1 MNGMERLVHDKMR
14 AAGADTY
21 QRFLCQEV
29 IHNWSKLV
37 DEDIAAQVTP
47 VALEHGVLFV
57 EVKNSAFKDQLKF
70 FAEEIIDAVNE
81 HAETPLVKEIRPAKP
96 FQIAAA
102 PKEGTRGQGQ
112 GVRGKGQGTRETVD
126 FDTITLTAEEIKR
139 CVEQAVGFANDEL
152 RQTVLNTLL
161 SQARAQKFR
170 LANGWHKCADCDTL
184 CPPEEIF
191 CNVCKIRART
201 AMVEELYRIFY
212 DEPRLTTRDAQKI
225 LLERMPQMRA
235 ECLPEAVESART
247 SLIQKVAAG
256 IRFGDEDSPDVL
268 KLVALQKRLP
278 PDKITPAI
286 IRRTLLDLQFN
297 LPSQALP
304 RRYDTL
310 KPRK

>member
-1 MNGMERLVHDKMR
+1 MNGMKRLVHEQMR

-21 QRFLCQEV
+21 QRFLCQEL
-29 IHNWSKLV
+29 IHNWRKLV

-57 EVKNSAFKDQLKF
+57 EVKNSALKDQLKF

-102 PKEGTRGQGQ
+102 QSAEESPPAQVEKPE
-112 GVRGKGQGTRETVD
+112 VA

-139 CVEQAVGFANDEL
+139 CTEQAAGFANDEL
-152 RQTVLNTLL
+152 RQAVLNTLL
-161 SQARAQKFR
+161 SQARVQKFR
-170 LANGWHKCADCDTL
+170 LANGWHKCAACDTL

-191 CNVCKIRART
+191 CGVCRIRART
-201 AMVEELYRIFY
+201 TMVEELYRIFY
-212 DEPRLTTRDAQKI
+212 DEPWLTTRDARKI

-268 KLVALQKRLP
+268 KLVALEKRLP
-278 PDKITPAI
+278 LEKITPAI

-297 LPSQALP
+297 LP

>member
-1 MNGMERLVHDKMR
+1 MNGMECLVHEQMR

-21 QRFLCQEV
+21 QRFLCQEL
-29 IHNWSKLV
+29 IHKWRELV
-37 DEDIAAQVTP
+37 DESIAAQVTP
-47 VALEHGVLFV
+47 VTIEYGVLFV
-57 EVKNSAFKDQLKF
+57 DVKNSAFKDQLKF
-70 FAEEIIDAVNE
+70 IAEEIIDAINDNYD
-81 HAETPLVKEIRPAKP
+81 TPLVKEIRPAKP

-102 PKEGTRGQGQ
+102 PIEEIPPAQDEKPEVT
-112 GVRGKGQGTRETVD
+112 

-139 CVEQAVGFANDEL
+139 CAEQAAGFANDEL

-161 SQARAQKFR
+161 SQARVQKFR
-170 LANGWHKCADCDTL
+170 LANGWHKCSDCNTL

-191 CNVCKIRART
+191 CDVCRIRART

-212 DEPRLTTRDAQKI
+212 DAPQLTTRDARKI
-225 LLERMPQMRA
+225 LLERMPQMRT

-256 IRFGDEDSPDVL
+256 IRYGDEDSPDVL
-268 KLVALQKRLP
+268 KLVALAKRLT
-278 PDKITPAI
+278 PDKLTPAI

-297 LPSQALP
+297 LP
-304 RRYDTL
+304 RRYDAF

>member
-1 MNGMERLVHDKMR
+1 MNGMKRLVHEQMR

-21 QRFLCQEV
+21 QRFLCQEL
-29 IHNWSKLV
+29 IHNWRKLV

-57 EVKNSAFKDQLKF
+57 EVKNSALKDQLKF

-96 FQIAAA
+96 FQTAAA
-102 PKEGTRGQGQ
+102 QQEGTRDEGQGIRDK
-112 GVRGKGQGTRETVD
+112 VA

-139 CVEQAVGFANDEL
+139 CTEQAAGFANDEL
-152 RQTVLNTLL
+152 RQAVLNTLL
-161 SQARAQKFR
+161 SQARVQKFR
-170 LANGWHKCADCDTL
+170 LANGWHKCAACDTL

-191 CNVCKIRART
+191 CGVCRIRART

-212 DEPRLTTRDAQKI
+212 DEPWLTTRDARKI

-268 KLVALQKRLP
+268 KLVALEKRLP
-278 PDKITPAI
+278 LEKITPAI

-297 LPSQALP
+297 LP